1 MKIKE
6 IKISDELMGGL
17 VLMFF
22 KTEEINNKRREQN
35 IINQMKFSSWGIE
48 SIDIPM
54 LTTSIKQKIN
64 ISEEDAIKSFDLLNK
79 RMINNKLPYFS
90 LISDNSTND
99 LQVYLNS
106 YDGEQ
111 VTTEDLS
118 SKSKSCYMV
127 DDKYTFIN
135 L

>member
-64 ISEEDAIKSFDLLNK
+64 ISEEDAIKSFDLWNE
-79 RMINNKLPYFS
+79 RMINNKLSYFS

-118 SKSKSCYMV
+118 SKSKSYYMV

>member
-1 MKIKE
+1 MK
-6 IKISDELMGGL
+6 
-17 VLMFF
+17 V
-22 KTEEINNKRREQN
+22 
-35 IINQMKFSSWGIE
+35 SSGE
-48 SIDIPM
+48 ANFEIPM
-54 LTTSIKQKIN
+54 FSCSVKQKID
-64 ISEEDAIKSFDLLNK
+64 ITEEDAIKSFDLWNE

>member
-35 IINQMKFSSWGIE
+35 IINQIKFSSWG
-48 SIDIPM
+48 IDIPM

-64 ISEEDAIKSFDLLNK
+64 ISEEDVIKSFDLWNK
-79 RMINNKLPYFS
+79 RMDGDKVPYFS